1 MVEIRKEEN
10 PSVSEIEKI
19 EIDIDQ
25 LPLDAAGIREPKTL
39 HEGRFSIYFIAALA
53 LREGRITID
62 SFTEDKVTDPELI
75 LLRKKVQARGMFNA
89 ALSAKARVTMKDGR
103 VYERYTP
110 APKGST
116 ENPVTFEAL
125 KDKFKTTSG
134 LSPAAA
140 EGVIDK
146 IMHMEQLAS
155 IKEILSL
162 LQ

>member
-1 MVEIRKEEN
+1 MVEIQNQEG
-10 PSVSEIEKI
+10 PSVSDVEKI
-19 EIDIDQ
+19 EIEIDR

-39 HEGRFSIYFIAALA
+39 HEGRFSIYFVAALA

-62 SFTEDKVTDPELI
+62 NFTEDKVMDPELVS
-75 LLRKKVQARGMFNA
+75 LRKKVQAKGMLNV
-89 ALSAKARVTMKDGR
+89 ALSAKVRVIMKDGK

-116 ENPVTFEAL
+116 ENPLTFEAL

-140 EGVIDK
+140 ERVIDK
-146 IMHMEQLAS
+146 IMHMEELSS

-162 LQ
+162 L

>member
-1 MVEIRKEEN
+1 MVEIQNQEG
-10 PSVSEIEKI
+10 PSVSDVEKI
-19 EIDIDQ
+19 EIEIDR

-39 HEGRFSIYFIAALA
+39 HEGRFSIYFVAALA

-62 SFTEDKVTDPELI
+62 NFTEDKVMDPELVS
-75 LLRKKVQARGMFNA
+75 LRKKVQAKGMLNV
-89 ALSAKARVTMKDGR
+89 ALSAKVRVIMKDGK

-116 ENPVTFEAL
+116 ENPLTFEAL

-140 EGVIDK
+140 ERVIDK
-146 IMHMEQLAS
+146 IMHMEKLSS
-155 IKEILSL
+155 IKEILSMI
-162 LQ
+162 